1 MRIYVLSFATVF
13 SESPDPPRE
22 RNVTTRRTNPRS
34 CEHILILRHRHVRHL
49 PGLVRMPASLSS
61 SSVARSWP
69 GGSSCYRQRALGSGQ
84 WACSLGSST
93 QSSSVRLFRP
103 ASCGGNMTSDSGAGS
118 RADSSDSHTLGPS
131 SSSCSLLDFDDSTRC
146 ARHRLHKPTCPDG
159 LRRPLAGWFYRPPSC
174 PTVAPSLVRR
184 RWPLWAPP
192 PSSAATW
199 CRPALM
205 P

>member
-1 MRIYVLSFATVF
+1 MSLLEV
-13 SESPDPPRE
+13 PPL
-22 RNVTTRRTNPRS
+22 PICRS

-93 QSSSVRLFRP
+93 QSASVRLFRP

-205 P
+205 PCRREGP

>member
-1 MRIYVLSFATVF
+1 MLIYIHIGRWGVSASRVF
-13 SESPDPPRE
+13 WRLPPAH
-22 RNVTTRRTNPRS
+22 S
-34 CEHILILRHRHVRHL
+34 C
-49 PGLVRMPASLSS
+49 SS
-61 SSVARSWP
+61 SARSW
-69 GGSSCYRQRALGSGQ
+69 SYRASCHWQRALGSGQ
-84 WACSLGSST
+84 RPCSLDSST
-93 QSSSVRLFRP
+93 LSGQLGLFGQRH
-103 ASCGGNMTSDSGAGS
+103 ADGNMTSDSGAGS

-146 ARHRLHKPTCPDG
+146 ARRRLLKPTCPDG